1 MTGSETG
8 PRHALATGLY
18 REGCVSLG
26 KAAQVSGLSVSEF
39 IDHLGSL
46 GIDVVRHDETT
57 SREAADV
64 SAWLSS

>member
-1 MTGSETG
+1 
-8 PRHALATGLY
+8 
-18 REGCVSLG
+18 
-26 KAAQVSGLSVSEF
+26 VSEF

>member
-1 MTGSETG
+1 MSDFKDK
-8 PRHALATGLY
+8 PRRALATSLY
-18 REGCVSLG
+18 RDDRVSLG

-57 SREAADV
+57 SREAADI
-64 SAWLSS
+64 SAWLVR